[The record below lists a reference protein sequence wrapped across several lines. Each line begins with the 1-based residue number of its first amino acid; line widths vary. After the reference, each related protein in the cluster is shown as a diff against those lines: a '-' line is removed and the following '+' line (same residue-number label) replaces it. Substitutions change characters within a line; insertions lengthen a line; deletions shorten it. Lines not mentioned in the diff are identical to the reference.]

1 MIRTGRDLRTN
12 ICSVSDAFGAWAA
25 ILASRRYICGQSTAR
40 TSGHFRK
47 NPILE
52 GWRLTASILPS
63 LWDELPEEDDTTV
76 TERRFNP
83 YTYTQ
88 GAKEHVRC
96 DHIKMENFTV
106 KPSPTYGRSMSYV
119 SEVFASVSMPKV
131 TLLMS
136 FLVLCVAFIKI
147 VVGWKSTGGQK
158 EPPSLG
164 GSMIRNTYQYMTDM
178 QGFLKRVS

>member
-1 MIRTGRDLRTN
+1 
-12 ICSVSDAFGAWAA
+12 
-25 ILASRRYICGQSTAR
+25 
-40 TSGHFRK
+40 
-47 NPILE
+47 
-52 GWRLTASILPS
+52 
-63 LWDELPEEDDTTV
+63 
-76 TERRFNP
+76 
-83 YTYTQ
+83 
-88 GAKEHVRC
+88 
-96 DHIKMENFTV
+96 
-106 KPSPTYGRSMSYV
+106 MSYV